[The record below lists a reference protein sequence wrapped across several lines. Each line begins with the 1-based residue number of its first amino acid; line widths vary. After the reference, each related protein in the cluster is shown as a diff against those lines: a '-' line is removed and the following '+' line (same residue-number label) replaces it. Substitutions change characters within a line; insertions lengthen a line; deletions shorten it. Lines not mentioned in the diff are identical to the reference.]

1 MTKGISHIK
10 NFLEEEKEEFEIQGR
25 IIRKRDLGGIIFASI
40 KDQTGLAQIAF
51 DKEHTGESY
60 KDYRNLNVGDVVYI
74 KGTPFTTR
82 NGTRT
87 LGVKSIKFIAKC
99 SEPIPDK
106 YHGLNRKTGQ
116 INRGLELMVNQDSM
130 NLFLRRNNLIKE
142 IRRFLFERGF
152 QEVDTGILQHITNT
166 SPSED
171 FVTHSDHFDRDLFLR
186 KTPELRL
193 KQLLV
198 AGMENI
204 FELGKNFRNE
214 GVSRDYHPEYN
225 VLELYQND
233 ATYLD
238 VLHLTKS
245 LLSHL
250 NQRVYAPRNNPIRA
264 IDVNLY
270 EFILRE
276 IGIDVRDSS
285 IDQIKTH
292 IATEIRKE
300 YGQEAM
306 YKGLYVYDL
315 FKTLLKRYI
324 DENIILHGVP
334 KEISILGKTFDN
346 EPTLVE
352 EFRYFVR
359 GNLICNG
366 ITELT
371 DYDEQKRRIEQ
382 QAKMYEKDLDISD
395 MQFLETLRFGLPPC
409 AGIGLGVEKT
419 LMVYLETD
427 DIRDVIYFPL

>member
-1 MTKGISHIK
+1 MTKETSHIK
-10 NFLEEEKEEFEIQGR
+10 NFLEEEREEFEIQGR

-51 DKEHTGESY
+51 DKEHTGDGY
-60 KDYRNLNVGDVVYI
+60 RDYRNLDVGDVIYI

-82 NGTRT
+82 KGTRT
-87 LGVKSIKFIAKC
+87 LGVKSIKVIAKC

-116 INRGLELMVNQDSM
+116 INRGLELMVNQSSM
-130 NLFLRRNNLIKE
+130 DLFLRRNNFIKE
-142 IRRFLFERGF
+142 IRRFLFEREF

-166 SPSED
+166 SPSGD

-204 FELGKNFRNE
+204 FEFGKNFRNE
-214 GVSRDYHPEYN
+214 GVSKDYHPEYT

-238 VLHLTKS
+238 VLSLTKS
-245 LLSHL
+245 LLLHL
-250 NQRVYAPRNNPIRA
+250 NQKVYVPKNNPIRT
-264 IDVNLY
+264 IDVDLY
-270 EFILRE
+270 DFILRE
-276 IGIDVRDSS
+276 IGIDVRDLS

-292 IATEIRKE
+292 IAPEIRKE
-300 YGQEAM
+300 YGQESM

-315 FKTLLKRYI
+315 FKTLLKRYL
-324 DENIILHGVP
+324 DENIVLHGVP
-334 KEISILGKTFDN
+334 KEISVLGKTFDN

-352 EFRYFVR
+352 EFRYFVM

-371 DYDEQKRRIEQ
+371 DHDEQKRRIEQ
-382 QAKMYEKDLDISD
+382 QAKMYKKGLDTND